1 MLKSMLA
8 MEVKDVSKHFLNLIT
23 DVTVGRFLGRFKH
36 LHMFESR
43 NGWVLLGGMLS
54 GRQNQVVSQG
64 KKTTTLSND
73 S

>member
-1 MLKSMLA
+1 MLA

-23 DVTVGRFLGRFKH
+23 DVTVGRFKH
-36 LHMFESR
+36 LRMFESR

-64 KKTTTLSND
+64 KKQPH
-73 S
+73 